1 MLPVP
6 LLRTTAYL
14 GLLYKVLWKVSGLF
28 FFLVGQGLLRTKLCL
43 KRQFLKCITIFL
55 QEIPIF
61 ISFGDKF
68 NFSNAC
74 GVQTKYGTN
83 KLLTKI
89 VLTIMGYCQNGSE
102 VETRREP
109 LKSALY
115 LRLKKHSFQNIRRM
129 FSSKLLFS
137 NLIEACF
144 RSLIL
149 TETFEKNYLWVYIE
163 NSLIF

>member
-1 MLPVP
+1 MCEHRQPIRVMLPVP

-14 GLLYKVLWKVSGLF
+14 GLLYKVLWKVSGL

-89 VLTIMGYCQNGSE
+89 VLTIMGFCQNGSE

-129 FSSKLLFS
+129 FSSKLMFS
-137 NLIEACF
+137 NL
-144 RSLIL
+144 RLIV
-149 TETFEKNYLWVYIE
+149 TKT
-163 NSLIF
+163 